1 MAVNDKICS
10 SQILRPT
17 MKKTITG
24 YHLGD
29 RLDLKELKNNLA
41 YNCIYADPT
50 ELMYD
55 TDNDSYIGIFDYG
68 SIVFFGVDNSAQTNI
83 INSVRTILNL
93 DKAELKRENFDV
105 EIDPEASYK
114 VIFDRLIIKALT
126 IDIAKIIML
135 NIAQSVALDY
145 YIEQSNI
152 LLSQTFQFS
161 LELEEKGKFSIKGKK
176 LLKYIGRL
184 LNLKNKITQN
194 IYIFDSPNLTWNDEY
209 LNVIN
214 TDISRELDI
223 KLRHSSLQDSLNT
236 VRENLEILKD
246 INQHSHS
253 STLELIVIILIAIE
267 ILNLIIDKIL

>member
-1 MAVNDKICS
+1 
-10 SQILRPT
+10 

-29 RLDLKELKNNLA
+29 RLDLKELKSNLA

-55 TDNDSYIGIFDYG
+55 AEDGSYIGIFDYG
-68 SIVFFGVDNSAQTNI
+68 SIVFFGVENSLQTNI
-83 INSVRTILNL
+83 IKSVRNISNL
-93 DKAELKRENFDV
+93 DSIELKRENFDV
-105 EIDPEASYK
+105 EIDPKASYK
-114 VIFDRLIIKALT
+114 VIFDRLIIKEIS

-145 YIEQSNI
+145 YIDQSNI
-152 LLSQTFQFS
+152 LLRQTYQFS
-161 LELEEKGKFSIKGKK
+161 LELEEKGKFSIKGKN

-184 LNLKNKITQN
+184 LNLKNKIAQN

-214 TDISRELDI
+214 NDLSRELDI
-223 KLRHSSLQDSLNT
+223 KLRHSSLQESLNT
-236 VRENLEILKD
+236 VRENLEIFKD

-253 STLELIVIILIAIE
+253 SKLELIVIILIAIE
-267 ILNLIIDKIL
+267 IINIFIDKLR

>member
-1 MAVNDKICS
+1 M
-10 SQILRPT
+10 T
-17 MKKTITG
+17 KTVTG

-41 YNCIYADPT
+41 YHCIYADPT

-55 TDNDSYIGIFDYG
+55 ENNDSYIGIFDYG
-68 SIVFFGVDNSAQTNI
+68 SIVFFGIDNIAQTNI
-83 INSVRTILNL
+83 INTVRTILNL
-93 DKAELKRENFDV
+93 DKAELRRENFDV
-105 EIDPEASYK
+105 EINPDASYK
-114 VIFDRLIIKALT
+114 VIFDRLIINELT

-152 LLSQTFQFS
+152 LLSQTYHFS

-194 IYIFDSPNLTWNDEY
+194 IYIFDSPNLTWNDEQ

-214 TDISRELDI
+214 NDLSRELDI
-223 KLRHSSLQDSLNT
+223 KLRHSSLQEGLST

-253 STLELIVIILIAIE
+253 STLELIVIVLIAIE
-267 ILNLIIDKIL
+267 IINIIIDKLL

>member
-1 MAVNDKICS
+1 
-10 SQILRPT
+10 

-29 RLDLKELKNNLA
+29 RVDLKELKNNLA

-55 TDNDSYIGIFDYG
+55 AENVSYIGIFDYG
-68 SIVFFGVDNSAQTNI
+68 SIVFFGVDNSEQTKI
-83 INSVRTILNL
+83 INSVRTILKL
-93 DKAELKRENFDV
+93 DSAELKRENFDV
-105 EIDPEASYK
+105 EIDTNASYK
-114 VIFDRLIIKALT
+114 VIFDRLIIKEIS

-152 LLSQTFQFS
+152 LLSQTYQFS
-161 LELEEKGKFSIKGKK
+161 LELEEKGKFSIKGKR
-176 LLKYIGRL
+176 LLKFIGRL

-194 IYIFDSPNLTWNDEY
+194 IYIFDSPTLTWNDEY
-209 LNVIN
+209 LNLIN
-214 TDISRELDI
+214 TDLSRELDI
-223 KLRHSSLQDSLNT
+223 KLRHTSLQDSLST

-253 STLELIVIILIAIE
+253 STLELIVIALIAIE
-267 ILNLIIDKIL
+267 ILNLIIGKLL

>member
-1 MAVNDKICS
+1 
-10 SQILRPT
+10 

-29 RLDLKELKNNLA
+29 RLDLKELKSNLA

-55 TDNDSYIGIFDYG
+55 AEDGSYIGIFDYG
-68 SIVFFGVDNSAQTNI
+68 SIVFFGVENSLQTNI
-83 INSVRTILNL
+83 INSLRTILSL
-93 DKAELKRENFDV
+93 DSIELKRENFDV
-105 EIDPEASYK
+105 EIDPHASYK
-114 VIFDRLIIKALT
+114 VIFDRLIIKEIS

-152 LLSQTFQFS
+152 LLSQTYQFS
-161 LELEEKGKFSIKGKK
+161 LELEEKGKFSIKGKN

-184 LNLKNKITQN
+184 LNLKNKIAQN

-214 TDISRELDI
+214 NDLSRELDI
-223 KLRHSSLQDSLNT
+223 KLRHSSLQESLNT
-236 VRENLEILKD
+236 VRENLEIFKD

-253 STLELIVIILIAIE
+253 SKLELIVIVLIAIE
-267 ILNLIIDKIL
+267 IVNIFIDKLH